1 MSRMSEMTFKSKKRL
16 ENRQFRIVDWWPE
29 PNSTWIHVDSTIN
42 PYCIYGLWPA
52 MQVLLLELARSSET
66 KKNRNFL
73 HAKEALKG
81 DTSYRT

>member
-1 MSRMSEMTFKSKKRL
+1 MSEMTFKSKKKVGKPPVSNCRL
-16 ENRQFRIVDWWPE
+16 VARAELYVDPRRF
-29 PNSTWIHVDSTIN
+29 NHQSLLHL
-42 PYCIYGLWPA
+42 GLWPA

-81 DTSYRT
+81 DTCYRT